1 MSRLLGRWRNV
12 AGLRRLL
19 APARREQ
26 ARGLCSER
34 PSDGGGA
41 GAENDQAAVLRV
53 YNARS
58 RSKQPLVLAEP
69 AIASWYSCGPTVYDH
84 AHIGHASS
92 YVRFDIIRRILTNV
106 FGIDVIMV
114 MVITDIDDKII
125 KRSRELN
132 ISPKVLASIYE
143 QDFKQDMESLKV
155 LPPTACMRATDNIPQ
170 IVKFIEKIICNG
182 HAYSTS
188 AGNVYFDIQSI
199 GDRYG
204 KFVKINDD
212 TVEET
217 SENDKRHRRDFALWK
232 SSKLLEPFW
241 PSPWGNGRP
250 GWHIECSTIAS
261 SVFGN
266 KLDIH
271 TGGIDLAFPHHENE
285 VAQCE
290 AYHQCEQWG
299 NYFLHSGH
307 LRLKGSEQK
316 MSKSLKNYITIKDL
330 LEKFSADQFR
340 MFCLLSKYRSA
351 MEFSDANMIQAGI
364 ILHSI
369 STFIHDASAYMSGQ
383 LKCPSVDETLL
394 WERLNATKDAVKAAF
409 ADDFDTPGATNSIVN
424 LIHHGNRQ
432 LQTVT
437 KEEDYPRSP
446 AVFGAIIAYIERFLD
461 VVGISRDRGQLPI
474 ADTSSAALYSVAEQL
489 VGFRQEVRNYALAVN
504 EQDSGSGGGS
514 EPSKEEEQQQRE
526 RRRQL
531 MVERQPLL
539 RACDSLRKDLEAI
552 GINIKD
558 RGATSSWE
566 LTSQLANKSKGETQP
581 LASDLKEP

>member
-1 MSRLLGRWRNV
+1 MSRLLSRWRNA

-19 APARREQ
+19 ATASGEQ

-34 PSDGGGA
+34 PTDGG
-41 GAENDQAAVLRV
+41 GAENDQAVVLRV

-58 RSKQPLVLAEP
+58 RSKQPLVLAAP

-84 AHIGHASS
+84 SHLGHASS

-106 FGIDVIMV
+106 FGIDVIMA

-125 KRSRELN
+125 KRSMELN
-132 ISPKVLASIYE
+132 ISP
-143 QDFKQDMESLKV
+143 KV
-155 LPPTACMRATDNIPQ
+155 LPPTACMRVTDNIPQ

-204 KFVKINDD
+204 KFVKINDN
-212 TVEET
+212 TIEET
-217 SENDKRHRRDFALWK
+217 SENDKRHCRDFALWK
-232 SSKLLEPFW
+232 SSKPLEPFW
-241 PSPWGNGRP
+241 SSPWGNGRP

-271 TGGIDLAFPHHENE
+271 SGGIDLAFPHHENE

-307 LRLKGSEQK
+307 LHLKGSEQK

-330 LEKFSADQFR
+330 LEKFTADQFR

-351 MEFSDANMIQAGI
+351 MEFSDASMIQAGNV
-364 ILHSI
+364 LNSI
-369 STFIHDASAYMSGQ
+369 SNFIHDASAYMSGQ
-383 LKCPSVDETLL
+383 LKYPSVDETLL

-409 ADDFDTPGATNSIVN
+409 ADDFDTPGATNSIIN

-437 KEEDYPRSP
+437 KEGDYPRSP

-461 VVGISRDRGQLPI
+461 AVGISLDHGKLPI
-474 ADTSSAALYSVAEQL
+474 ADTSSAVLYNVAEQL

-504 EQDSGSGGGS
+504 DQELGSGEGR
-514 EPSKEEEQQQRE
+514 ELSKEEEQQQRE

-531 MVERQPLL
+531 MIERQPLL
-539 RACDSLRKDLEAI
+539 RACDSLRKDLDAI

-566 LTSQLANKSKGETQP
+566 LTPQLWNKSKSETQP
-581 LASDLKEP
+581 LSSDFKEPGSMR

>member
-19 APARREQ
+19 APASGEQ

-34 PSDGGGA
+34 PSDSG
-41 GAENDQAAVLRV
+41 GAENDQGAVLRV

-58 RSKQPLVLAEP
+58 RSKQPLVLAAP

-155 LPPTACMRATDNIPQ
+155 LPPTACMRVTDNIPQ

-232 SSKLLEPFW
+232 SSQLSEPFW

-307 LRLKGSEQK
+307 LHLKGSEQK

-351 MEFSDANMIQAGI
+351 MEFSDANMTQAGI

-409 ADDFDTPGATNSIVN
+409 ADDFDTLGATNSIVN

-437 KEEDYPRSP
+437 KEGDYPRCP

-461 VVGISRDRGQLPI
+461 AVGISRDRGQLPI

-504 EQDSGSGGGS
+504 EQDSGSG
-514 EPSKEEEQQQRE
+514 EEEQQQRE

-539 RACDSLRKDLEAI
+539 RACDSLRKDLDAI

-566 LTSQLANKSKGETQP
+566 LTSRLANKSKGETQP
-581 LASDLKEP
+581 LAADLKEP